1 MEQELKNRITNIS
14 EMVKETA
21 NFFADI
27 QSIYYDLVQELGG
40 KNLISK
46 TLQGNQK
53 FGNKTDGYFYQ
64 HLQKSENG
72 LLLGLSIDVTTF
84 NGTLNYNKFDMT
96 LEQLEMN
103 KKVPLLITY
112 GCFTLVDKN
121 IEKVNCDHFFSYC
134 QGILDENEEKF
145 IYTNFDKTKIAFAR
159 ENIVE
164 NVNWTSKENTEEFVD
179 WKSFFSQAKIKFKPL
194 LELTNHEEVKKLA
207 DEIKAM
213 GF

>member
-1 MEQELKNRITNIS
+1 MEQELKNRIANIS

-21 NFFADI
+21 NFFADV
-27 QSIYYDLVQELGG
+27 QSIYDDLVQELGG
-40 KNLISK
+40 SKNLISK
-46 TLQGNQK
+46 NFQNNLN
-53 FGNKTDGYFYQ
+53 FGNKTDGYYYQ
-64 HLQKSENG
+64 YLQKSKNG
-72 LLLGLSIDVTTF
+72 FLTGFSIDII
-84 NGTLNYNKFDMT
+84 NTLNYNKFDII

-121 IEKVNCDHFFSYC
+121 AEKVNCDYFFPSC
-134 QGILDENEEKF
+134 QGILNENEEQF
-145 IYTNFDKTKIAFAR
+145 IYTNFDKTKIAFDR

-164 NVNWTSKENTEEFVD
+164 NVNWAGEENREELGD

-207 DEIKAM
+207 NEIKAM